1 MEGHAAWFGAEISHL
16 THHQTQDMS
25 ASSIASVI
33 GSIFSSGVVCSVV
46 SLVPKTWVLLA
57 SVFLRSETH
66 SASYKIPSTF
76 ALLCNC
82 SHETLRCGS
91 FRAMHALTIA

>member
-1 MEGHAAWFGAEISHL
+1 MGWGGNLSPHPPSDSRHVWFQDSIGHRVHIQL
-16 THHQTQDMS
+16 RCC
-25 ASSIASVI
+25 V
-33 GSIFSSGVVCSVV
+33 
-46 SLVPKTWVLLA
+46 LVPKTWVLLA

-76 ALLCNC
+76 AFLCSC